1 LGGQSFYNTSP
12 IDLSE
17 LGQSDQS
24 EIESNLLAYVDSF
37 SADVR
42 EIFEDF
48 SFSVV
53 VSRLGKTNVLFQ
65 VVQMV
70 ASIDLSP
77 EALSN
82 HDMGLVFEE
91 LIRRFAAGSSESA
104 GEHFTPRDVVR
115 LATSGGQVSR
125 YGHPVARGGSGS
137 LPARRLLWPP
147 CPSTPPS

>member
-1 LGGQSFYNTSP
+1 MSIFLLDNYDSFTYN
-12 IDLSE
+12 LYQYLCE
-17 LGQSDQS
+17 LGAEVTVARNDQIS
-24 EIESNLLAYVDSF
+24 LDEVAAMEPERI
-37 SADVR
+37 
-42 EIFEDF
+42 
-48 SFSVV
+48 V
-53 VSRLGKTNVLFQ
+53 VSPGPKR
-65 VVQMV
+65 
-70 ASIDLSP
+70 P
-77 EALSN
+77 EDAGIS
-82 HDMGLVFEE
+82 VE